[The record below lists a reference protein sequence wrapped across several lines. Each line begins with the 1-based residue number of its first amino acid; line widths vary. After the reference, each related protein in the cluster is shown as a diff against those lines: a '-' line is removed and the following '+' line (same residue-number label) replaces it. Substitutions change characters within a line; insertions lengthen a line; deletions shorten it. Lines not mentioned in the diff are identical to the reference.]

1 LIVDVAENSFRAAFK
16 DPRFAPLRNDELV
29 DLDLS
34 IAVLIPPVAMR
45 YGDEIDLLRQLRPG
59 TDGLIIEDGSHRALF
74 LPSMW
79 RRLPDRRRFLGE
91 LKQKAGLDP
100 DHWSPAFKVARFQT
114 VEIKQESQN
123 VSQTRTALAARS

>member
-1 LIVDVAENSFRAAFK
+1 
-16 DPRFAPLRNDELV
+16 
-29 DLDLS
+29 
-34 IAVLIPPVAMR
+34 MR

-79 RRLPDRRRFLGE
+79 RQLPDRRRFLGE

-100 DHWSPAFKVARFQT
+100 DHWSPAFKAARFQT